1 MKLGRTLRAITIGL
15 GLIAGAVLPGR
26 AQGQVP
32 VKRDTVASRKDTLP
46 TRVDSAGILRQRPP
60 QAPDTIR
67 VPTPPTADTML
78 KNDSA
83 ARGVVPL
90 PVAKTDAD
98 TLRSP
103 LTRAEAPPI
112 LEIGPERVYDR
123 TALFATGSL
132 TLGDL
137 LSRVPGVTEFTSGW
151 LGAPTVAASQGDL
164 RRIRIFLDGLELDP
178 MTRRAQGVAPVND
191 LPLHSLEELRIERG
205 ADEIRVHARTWRVD
219 KTIPYTRAD
228 IATGDQST
236 NLYRAFFGRRYAH
249 GEALQVAAEQYNT
262 QPNRALASSDGL
274 HLMGRF
280 ALVKGPWTADAFA
293 ERGDKDRAKWTGVD
307 QVIKQD
313 TIAGMTSRRTTAYLR
328 LGNGDPE
335 RGRWLQLLVGVESE
349 RDSPRSSTV
358 FGSNTLPSAGDSGI
372 VNRDTSTYSNQYLV
386 TGGVTRGPARV
397 SVAERVR
404 VGGGRTSSALSGR
417 AAFSSAL
424 LSASLLAETQ
434 SALDPARLEALVRL
448 SPHDR
453 IAITGAVSRTSAGIF
468 DRVFPTTPTLPTLD
482 SAGAVSSRPSNVLF
496 FKPYDSVHV
505 ARYYSPARTSARA
518 EVGVRLR
525 DLWVSAGMMRRGAAV
540 LLPAAEFDSL
550 YALRAAIRTEGE
562 ATAKTASVRGRLY
575 RAINVDAWAVAWNDT
590 SGFYRPKYQTRTE
603 LYMQS
608 ALLDRFPRGNF
619 GLLASLAHE
628 YRSSVRFPVTADSV
642 RTANGFRTL
651 DFKLEIRI
659 QTAVISYQFRNLLQ
673 ERYAQIPGFNMPHQT
688 QFYGIR
694 WDFWN

>member
-1 MKLGRTLRAITIGL
+1 MIRGRSARAVILGL
-15 GLIAGAVLPGR
+15 GLIAGAILPGL
-26 AQGQVP
+26 AAAQVP

-60 QAPDTIR
+60 QARDTIR

-78 KNDSA
+78 RNDSA
-83 ARGVVPL
+83 ARGIVPL
-90 PVAKTDAD
+90 PVVKTDAD
-98 TLRSP
+98 TLRPP

-137 LSRVPGVTEFTSGW
+137 LSRVPGVTGFTTGW
-151 LGAPTVAASQGDL
+151 LGAPTVVASLGDL
-164 RRIRIFLDGLELDP
+164 RRVRIFLDGLELDP
-178 MTRRAQGVAPVND
+178 LTRRAQGVAPVND

-205 ADEIRVHARTWRVD
+205 ADEIRVHARSWRVD
-219 KTIPYTRAD
+219 RTIPYTRAD
-228 IATGDQST
+228 VGTGDQST
-236 NLYRAFFGRRYAH
+236 NLYRAYFGRRYEH

-262 QPNRALASSDGL
+262 QPNRALASTDGL

-293 ERGDKDRAKWTGVD
+293 ERSDRDRAKWTGVD

-335 RGRWLQLLVGVESE
+335 RGRWLQLLVAAESE

-358 FGSNTLPSAGDSGI
+358 FSAGTLPSAGDSGT
-372 VNRDTSTYSNQYLV
+372 VNRDTSTYANQYLV

-397 SVAERVR
+397 SLAERVR

-417 AAFSSAL
+417 AAFSSGP
-424 LSASLLAETQ
+424 LSASLLGETQ
-434 SALDPARLEALVRL
+434 SALDPARMEAMFRVSPIDRL
-448 SPHDR
+448 
-453 IAITGAVSRTSAGIF
+453 AITGAVTRTSAGTF
-468 DRVFPTTPTLPTLD
+468 DRVFPTAPGATTLD
-482 SAGAVSSRPSNVLF
+482 SAGTVS
-496 FKPYDSVHV
+496 KPQPRTIYFRTPDTVHV
-505 ARYYSPARTSARA
+505 ARYYAPERTSSRVEA
-518 EVGVRLR
+518 GVRLR
-525 DLWVSAGMMRRGAAV
+525 DVWVTAGVVRRGAAV

-550 YALRAAIRTEGE
+550 YALRAAIRSEGE
-562 ATAKTASVRGRLY
+562 ATGRTASVRGRLY
-575 RAINVDAWAVAWNDT
+575 RGINVDAWAVAWND
-590 SGFYRPKYQTRTE
+590 SAGLYRPKYQTRTE
-603 LYMQS
+603 LYIQT
-608 ALLDRFPRGNF
+608 ALLDRFPKGNF
-619 GLLASLAHE
+619 GLLGSLAHE
-628 YRSSVRFPVTADSV
+628 YRSSVRFPVADSV
-642 RTANGFRTL
+642 RTVNGFRTL
-651 DFKLEIRI
+651 DFKLELRI
-659 QTAVISYQFRNLLQ
+659 QTAVISYQFRNVLQ
-673 ERYAQIPGFNMPHQT
+673 ERYAQVPGFSMPHQT